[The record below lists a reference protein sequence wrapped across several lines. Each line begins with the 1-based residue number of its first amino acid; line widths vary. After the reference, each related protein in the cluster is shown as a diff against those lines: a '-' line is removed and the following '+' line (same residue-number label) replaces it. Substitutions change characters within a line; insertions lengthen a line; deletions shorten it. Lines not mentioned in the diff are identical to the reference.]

1 MEVFTSGKPSWD
13 YVISLH
19 LPKEHEC
26 EALGKRIFPNSVTLW
41 SFLASL
47 KLFVFGFT
55 VHLLYIL
62 NAAYNTDV
70 FYEE

>member
-19 LPKEHEC
+19 LLKEREC
-26 EALGKRIFPNSVTLW
+26 EALGKRIFLNSANLW

-47 KLFVFGFT
+47 KLFVFSFT
-55 VHLLYIL
+55 AHSLYIL
-62 NAAYNTDV
+62 HADFNTDV